1 MENQIEVPTKKV
13 MYFFHSLTLSEGNQG
28 ERPQHDSLEV
38 NEFKHNHRAI
48 LNYHSKYNFTQI
60 HFFARLSFSVRDNNR
75 NSKTLFIMKNLSE
88 NIIQVQGHI
97 F

>member
-60 HFFARLSFSVRDNNR
+60 HFFCSIKFQCS
-75 NSKTLFIMKNLSE
+75 
-88 NIIQVQGHI
+88 
-97 F
+97 